1 MYAKVTEY
9 TDHYVQAANE
19 LCVEEYIETDE
30 TQNNGS
36 ARADRINAINGE
48 KKNAHHCYLSTDN
61 WMTNRGECHSSFS
74 VRSSKTTGR
83 NKLNAARIIDGTR
96 PSIIAKLVAG

>member
-48 KKNAHHCYLSTDN
+48 KKTHTIV
-61 WMTNRGECHSSFS
+61 TS
-74 VRSSKTTGR
+74 VQITE
-83 NKLNAARIIDGTR
+83 
-96 PSIIAKLVAG
+96 